1 MRSVRSVTPVS
12 RSQHLVPGTEV
23 GDKNVLGVLRRDK
36 PPSMSI
42 LPVAVALLIGMPALA
57 GAAPTVVILRDGVE
71 PAAKAASVSVTPTHR
86 YTAALHGFSGDVSS
100 ATRARLRADPDVL
113 DVAPDTT
120 RRYTAARSVEGAI
133 RAFATAVEATP
144 QTVSP
149 GLRRVG
155 ADRSPTAKIDGV
167 DERVDVDVAI
177 LDTGIQANHPDL
189 NVVGGVDCV
198 SGLTSNDLV
207 GHGTMVAGVVG
218 ALDNGFGTV
227 GVAPGARLWSVRV
240 LSSRGTGSTSSIL
253 CGIDWVTRNA
263 ATIEVANMSLGQEG
277 ESDDACGTVN
287 GELMHA
293 AICESTAAGVTYAA
307 AAGNQAGDSSAIVPA
322 AYPEVVAVAAIADT
336 DGAPGGLGPPD
347 DCFDYADDSLAAFS
361 NFGPRVSIAAPGVC
375 IESTAI
381 RSRLAV
387 NSGTSFAAP
396 FVAGAAAL
404 YAASVAG
411 RAALP
416 LIPLAGRPAAIR
428 AALIGAAT
436 RSSVGGAANAG
447 QIVLDVSD
455 L

>member
-1 MRSVRSVTPVS
+1 MASRMRPHPT
-12 RSQHLVPGTEV
+12 
-23 GDKNVLGVLRRDK
+23 RRAF
-36 PPSMSI
+36 
-42 LPVAVALLIGMPALA
+42 PVAAVAALLVAPALT
-57 GAAPTVVILRDGVE
+57 AATPTVVVLRDGVD
-71 PAAKAASVSVTPTHR
+71 PARKAGSVSVTARHL
-86 YTAALHGFSGDVSS
+86 YTAALSGFAADIDP
-100 ATRARLRADPDVL
+100 ATQARLRADPDVVGVL
-113 DVAPDTT
+113 PDAT
-120 RRYTAARSVEGAI
+120 RRYTAARSVEGTI
-133 RAFATAVEATP
+133 RTFATAVEVTP

-155 ADRSPTAKIDGV
+155 ADRSPTAKIDGL

-198 SGLTSNDLV
+198 SGLTSTDLV

-218 ALDNGFGTV
+218 ALDNPFGTV
-227 GVAPGARLWSVRV
+227 GVAPGARLWSIRV

-287 GELMHA
+287 GDLMHA

-307 AAGNQAGDSSAIVPA
+307 AAGNQAADSSGIVPA

-347 DCFDYADDSLAAFS
+347 DCFDYPDDSLAAFS

-375 IESTAI
+375 VQSTAI